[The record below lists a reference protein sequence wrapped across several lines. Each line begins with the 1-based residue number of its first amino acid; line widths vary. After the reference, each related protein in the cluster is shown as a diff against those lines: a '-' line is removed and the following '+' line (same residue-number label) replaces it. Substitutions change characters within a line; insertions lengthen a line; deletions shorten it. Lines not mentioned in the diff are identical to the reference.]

1 MLRVSYLQHQPRQ
14 NWVASIKARRDK
26 HSTAG
31 VSLTSELEYVK
42 FDGSHRLFP
51 AGFRT
56 ALCPA
61 EAWFTG
67 YSHEILSSSHFVRF
81 FFFPW
86 CEKTECSEC
95 LQKWI
100 FFFFCSVLVQRMLTR
115 MRMLEW
121 ASSAR
126 KVQSLLQQNHMISSY
141 KWVLEPQIEFTLV
154 KKVSAQKA
162 HFNFIP
168 VKFNKNVTVSFKRG
182 HRFFE
187 REESK
192 VFHCTGIRK
201 SVIKSFKSEK
211 ISLEEFDNGQK
222 GHAWTVF
229 QT

>member
-1 MLRVSYLQHQPRQ
+1 MWSLMAHIDSSRPVSGRHCAPQRPDLLDTLMRSCHQ
-14 NWVASIKARRDK
+14 V
-26 HSTAG
+26 
-31 VSLTSELEYVK
+31 
-42 FDGSHRLFP
+42 
-51 AGFRT
+51 
-56 ALCPA
+56 
-61 EAWFTG
+61 
-67 YSHEILSSSHFVRF
+67 ILSDF
-81 FFFPW
+81 FFSLVRENWTFW
-86 CEKTECSEC
+86 MFAEVD
-95 LQKWI
+95 

>member
-1 MLRVSYLQHQPRQ
+1 MLRVSYLKHQLRQ

-67 YSHEILSSSHFVRF
+67 YSHEILSSKSFCQI

-100 FFFFCSVLVQRMLTR
+100 FFFFAVYLYRECWR
-115 MRMLEW
+115 EW
-121 ASSAR
+121 ECWSERQVPA
-126 KVQSLLQQNHMISSY
+126 
-141 KWVLEPQIEFTLV
+141 
-154 KKVSAQKA
+154 
-162 HFNFIP
+162 
-168 VKFNKNVTVSFKRG
+168 KFNHFCSKITWFPATS
-182 HRFFE
+182 
-187 REESK
+187 ESWNHK
-192 VFHCTGIRK
+192 LNSH
-201 SVIKSFKSEK
+201 
-211 ISLEEFDNGQK
+211 
-222 GHAWTVF
+222 
-229 QT
+229 

>member
-67 YSHEILSSSHFVRF
+67 YSHEILSSVILSDF
-81 FFFPW
+81 FFSLMRENWMFW
-86 CEKTECSEC
+86 MFAEVD
-95 LQKWI
+95 

-141 KWVLEPQIEFTLV
+141 KWVLKPQIEFTLV

-187 REESK
+187 REESE